1 MGKRIMGSRRQW
13 IACCA
18 VIAWALLATRV
29 DAYDGPLHQQ
39 FTFLAAKQLNRCLEG
54 TAIPRLTP
62 LQVRYI
68 AKSAVAQA
76 EGGWIPRVFRSDYYD
91 RAEQSERTWLW
102 VIDTRLHGHFN
113 QLDRKLE
120 EDRQMSDQ
128 YSDLGRMV
136 SYLQIV
142 TSPAHVVP
150 VNFSRWWRLSFSD
163 RFDGYPM
170 NEAAVEQRLA
180 AECDLLLETPPADI
194 DEVLRD
200 TAGAT
205 LRAVQ
210 RHIDNLPATW
220 QAYWKLAD
228 DPEQFGE
235 YGPAGNNFGR
245 RTEFSCAN
253 NRCVLLDNDP
263 LYDAFALERHVDA
276 VSATLRAMLWLQ
288 RRQPIENAAR

>member
-1 MGKRIMGSRRQW
+1 MGSRRQW
-13 IACCA
+13 VACCA
-18 VIAWALLATRV
+18 FIACALPALPTR
-29 DAYDGPLHQQ
+29 AYDAALHQQ

-91 RAEQSERTWLW
+91 RAEHSERTWMWL
-102 VIDTRLHGHFN
+102 IDTRLHGHFN

-128 YSDLGRMV
+128 YSDLGRIV

-170 NEAAVEQRLA
+170 NEAAVEQALA
-180 AECDLLLETPPADI
+180 GECPALLGIPSGDVEDL
-194 DEVLRD
+194 LRD

-210 RHIDNLPATW
+210 RHIDNLPTTW

-245 RTEFSCAN
+245 HTEFGCGN

-263 LYDAFALERHVDA
+263 LYDAFALQRHVDA
-276 VSATLRAMLWLQ
+276 VNATVRAMLWLQ
-288 RRQPIENAAR
+288 RRQPIENAKR